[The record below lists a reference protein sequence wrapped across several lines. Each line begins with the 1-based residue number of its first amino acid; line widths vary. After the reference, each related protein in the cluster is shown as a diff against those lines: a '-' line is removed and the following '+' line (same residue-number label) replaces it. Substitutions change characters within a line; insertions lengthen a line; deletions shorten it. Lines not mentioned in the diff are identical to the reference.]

1 MSSGT
6 STTGNSSPAAGEANG
21 DVPQVV
27 GLIGDPVAHSLSP
40 TFQQPAFDALG
51 LHVRYELWPTPEG
64 EIDERVERVRSGRA
78 LGANVTVPHKERV
91 RARLDH
97 LTPTAERAGAV
108 NTLYR
113 DDDGHLVG
121 DNTDVI
127 GFIAP
132 LVARTFPLRGAR
144 VVVLGAGGAARGVI
158 VGLLDS
164 GVDAVLLVNR
174 TLARAAT
181 LRDDL
186 GDGRVQPLALEDLT
200 AAATG
205 AHLLVNATAV
215 GWNADQSPAGPAVF
229 AALATDALAYDLT
242 YQDTAFLAAARAAGV
257 ATLDGLEMLVQQGAA
272 SFARWTGQAAP
283 LDVMLAAAQA
293 ERARRAAASAGH

>member
-1 MSSGT
+1 MSSST
-6 STTGNSSPAAGEANG
+6 SMAGNSSQTADVIGG
-21 DVPQVV
+21 DEPQVV

-51 LHVRYELWPTPEG
+51 LHVRYELWPTPEQ
-64 EIDERVERVRSGRA
+64 EIDERIERVRSGRA

-97 LTPTAERAGAV
+97 LTPTAQRAGAV
-108 NTLYR
+108 NTLFR
-113 DDDGHLVG
+113 DSDGCLVG

-132 LVARTFPLRGAR
+132 LVARAFPLRGAR

-158 VGLLDS
+158 VGLLDTD
-164 GVDAVLLVNR
+164 VEAVLLVNR
-174 TLARAAT
+174 TVARAAT

-186 GDGRVQPLALEDLT
+186 GDPRVQPLALDDLT
-200 AAATG
+200 SAAYG

-215 GWNADQSPAGPAVF
+215 GWNDDQSPADTAVF

-242 YQDTAFLAAARAAGV
+242 YQETAFLAAARAAGV

-272 SFARWTGQAAP
+272 SFVRWTGQAAP
-283 LDVMLAAAQA
+283 LEVMLTAARA
-293 ERARRAAASAGH
+293 ERARRATSVAGH